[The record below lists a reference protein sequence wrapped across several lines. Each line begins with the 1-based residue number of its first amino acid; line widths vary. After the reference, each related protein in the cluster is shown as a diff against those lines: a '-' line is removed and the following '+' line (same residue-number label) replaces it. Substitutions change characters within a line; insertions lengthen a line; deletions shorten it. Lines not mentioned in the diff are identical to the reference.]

1 MESFDI
7 LNIEVDADD
16 IFEYVIGNSCYCP
29 IETQIDCERY
39 ATYDPFIYDSFNKEM
54 IHQDDPYVSFCTQ
67 VSLLKARAPKMS
79 GDEIHR
85 ICVELEEISP
95 KTIKL

>member
-7 LNIEVDADD
+7 ININVDVDD

-29 IETQIDCERY
+29 IEKKIDSEKY
-39 ATYDPFIYDSFNKEM
+39 ETYDEFIYDCESKE
-54 IHQDDPYVSFCTQ
+54 IIDQDSDYINFSKQ
-67 VSLLKARAPKMS
+67 VSLLRSNAPKMS
-79 GDEIHR
+79 GDEIYR
-85 ICVELEEISP
+85 ICIELEEISP

>member
-7 LNIEVDADD
+7 LNIEVDTDD

-29 IETQIDCERY
+29 IELQIDCERY
-39 ATYDPFIYDSFNKEM
+39 ATYDPFIYDSENKEM
-54 IHQDDPYVSFCTQ
+54 IHQDDPYVSFSTQ
-67 VSLLKARAPKMS
+67 VSTLKSKASKMN
-79 GDEIHR
+79 GDEIYR
-85 ICVELEEISP
+85 LCVELQEIAP